1 MKKIALLCAT
11 TAFVMPGVAFAQSTG
26 TTDFE
31 NSNNAIVVT
40 GTRNASVG
48 GIVAPDTSKTREQ
61 LNAEFIQRQTPGQSI
76 NEVINQLPGVSF
88 TNNDPFGS
96 AGGSLIIRGFD
107 NSRIA
112 ETFDG
117 MPLNDTG
124 NYAIFSN
131 QMLDSELINQVNVSL
146 GSSDVDTPSAS
157 ASGSTVAYQTR
168 LPFEHFGMRL
178 QGSYGWFDGGDYF
191 RTFGV
196 IDTGEFGPIGTRAF
210 FSASMATNDN
220 VYGHRGIIYKQQYNG
235 RLYQPIGNN
244 GDFISLA
251 VHYNQNRNN
260 FFGSNPL
267 RQDLVA
273 CQPTGNQTAAQALT
287 CSAPRVVGSTA
298 NNRFPLNADERDYT
312 IARCQTNQ
320 VARPGIADAAN
331 NCGSDFEER
340 LNPSDTGNVRMQSRF
355 TLADGLVLTVDPS
368 FQWVKAN
375 GGGTVVAQ
383 EGLRDVN
390 PAGGT
395 ATANQCVAAVPPAN
409 TSCQIGYLA
418 GTPFFGR
425 DLNGDGDRLD
435 TVRVLAPST
444 TQTHRW
450 GLSASLRYDID
461 SHNTVRVAYS
471 YDRGH
476 HRQTGETG
484 FLQGNG
490 EPFDAFP
497 NLNPIAAAS
506 GDILQKRDRV
516 SIALLNQLSAEYRG
530 EFLDGHLTVN
540 LGVRSPWFSRNL
552 TNHCATSSAGGFV
565 ECFGTN
571 AAGLASYLATNTVN
585 IGNNTL
591 VAPQGPQN
599 RTFHYHKILPN
610 VGAIL
615 DIAPHTSIFAN
626 YSRGIQVPSTDFLYN
641 NFFFPAATARANP
654 APETTDNFDVGL
666 RYRSSSIQAQISAWY
681 TIFQN
686 RLVSAFDPELDVSVF
701 RNLGRVD
708 KYGIDGSLSWQVIP
722 QLQVYVYG
730 SYLWSNIKE
739 NVLAGECG
747 ANAAGALIVSA
758 SCPVGTP
765 VGTAILAQTQ
775 GRRESGA
782 PVYTFGARLQAQL
795 GPLELGIQAKRT
807 GPRYVDDVNLPLRLC
822 TNATGGNAYVN
833 VVDCPGATAGP
844 PTTANSYQVYGAKLP
859 AYTTVDIG
867 ARLPLGFLGLND
879 DTYFQVNV
887 TNVFDKF
894 YVGNPASQLLNTSV
908 PFVQI
913 GAPRAFIATL
923 NVAFR

>member
-11 TAFVMPGVAFAQSTG
+11 TAFVIPGVAFAQSTG

-31 NSNNAIVVT
+31 NSNAIVVT

-96 AGGSLIIRGFD
+96 AGGALIIRGFD

-168 LPFEHFGMRL
+168 TPFEHFGLRL
-178 QGSYGWFDGGDYF
+178 EGSYGWFEDGDYQ
-191 RTFGV
+191 RVFGV
-196 IDTGEFGPIGTRAF
+196 LDTGAFGPWGTRAF

-235 RLYQPIGNN
+235 RIYQSIGNN

-260 FFGSNPL
+260 FFGSLPL
-267 RQDLVA
+267 RTDLTQSA
-273 CQPTGNQTAAQALT
+273 TNL
-287 CSAPRVVGSTA
+287 APRLPGPDSTQ
-298 NNRFPLNADERDYT
+298 RFPITRDERDYT
-312 IARCQTNQ
+312 IARCTTNQ
-320 VARPGIADAAN
+320 VARPGIVDGTN
-331 NCGSDFEER
+331 TCGSAFEER

-390 PAGGT
+390 PVGGT
-395 ATANQCVAAVPPAN
+395 ASPNACVGTVAPAN
-409 TSCQIGYLA
+409 SSCQIGYLG
-418 GTPFFGR
+418 GTPYFGT

-435 TVRVLAPST
+435 TVRILAPSQ

-450 GLSASLRYDID
+450 GLAASLRYDID

-484 FLQGNG
+484 FLQPNG

-497 NLNPIAAAS
+497 VNLPIHAAS
-506 GDILQKRDRV
+506 GDILEKRDRV
-516 SIALLNQLSAEYRG
+516 SIALLHQISAEYRG
-530 EFLDGHLTVN
+530 EFMDGRLTVN
-540 LGVRSPWFSRNL
+540 AGVRSPWFSRDL
-552 TNHCATSSAGGFV
+552 TNNCATSSAGGFV

-571 AAGLASYLATNTVN
+571 STGLASYLASNTVN
-585 IGNNTL
+585 IGGGVL
-591 VAPQGPQN
+591 QAPQGPQN

-610 VGAIL
+610 VGAIF
-615 DIAPHTSIFAN
+615 DVAPHTSLFAN

-641 NFFFPAATARANP
+641 NFFFPAGTARANP
-654 APETTDNFDVGL
+654 APETTDNFDVGV
-666 RYRSSSIQAQISAWY
+666 RYRSRGIQAQISGWY

-708 KYGIDGSLSWQVIP
+708 KYGIDGSLSWQAIP

-730 SYLWSNIKE
+730 SYLWSNIKD
-739 NVLAGECG
+739 NVLAGECS
-747 ANAAGALIVSA
+747 ATVSPT
-758 SCPVGTP
+758 CPAGTP
-765 VGTAILAQTQ
+765 VGTAILAQTA

-782 PVYTFGARLQAQL
+782 PVYTFGGRIQAQL

-807 GPRYVDDVNLPLRLC
+807 GPRYVNDVNLPLQLC
-822 TNATGGNAYVN
+822 TSAFVN
-833 VVDCPGATAGP
+833 VVDCNATR
-844 PTTANSYQVYGAKLP
+844 YQVYGARLP

-867 ARLPLGFLGLND
+867 ARLPLGFAGLND
-879 DTYFQVNV
+879 DTYFQFNV
-887 TNVFDKF
+887 TNVFDKL
-894 YVGNPASQLLNTSV
+894 YVGNVSSQLLNTSV
-908 PFVQI
+908 PFAQI
-913 GAPRAFIATL
+913 GAPRAFIGTL

>member
-31 NSNNAIVVT
+31 NSTAIVVT

-48 GIVAPDTSKTREQ
+48 GVVVPDTSKTREQ
-61 LNAEFIQRQTPGQSI
+61 LNAEFIQRQTPGQTI

-131 QMLDSELINQVNVSL
+131 QMLDSELIQQVNVSL
-146 GSSDVDTPSAS
+146 GSTDVDTPSAA

-168 LPFEHFGMRL
+168 RPFDHFGLRL
-178 QGSYGWFDGGDYF
+178 EGSYGWFDDGDYQ
-191 RTFGV
+191 RIFGV
-196 IDTGEFGPIGTRAF
+196 LDTGQFGPWGTSAF
-210 FSASMATNDN
+210 FAASMATNDN

-235 RLYQPIGNN
+235 RLYQPIGTN
-244 GDFISLA
+244 GDFVSLA

-267 RQDLVA
+267 RQDLTA
-273 CQPTGNQTAAQALT
+273 CQPTGNQTAAQAAA
-287 CSAPRVVGSTA
+287 CQVARVVGSTA
-298 NNRFPLNADERDYT
+298 NNRFPLNADERNYT

-320 VARPGIADAAN
+320 VARTNIVDVAN
-331 NCGSDFEER
+331 SCGSDFEER

-409 TSCQIGYLA
+409 SSCQIGYLA
-418 GTPFFGR
+418 GIPFYGR

-444 TQTHRW
+444 TRTHRW
-450 GLSASLRYDID
+450 GLSASLRYEID
-461 SHNTVRVAYS
+461 ANNTVRVAYS
-471 YDRGH
+471 LDRGR

-484 FLQGNG
+484 PLQPNG

-497 NLNPIAAAS
+497 NLNPLTGAN
-506 GDILQKRDRV
+506 GDILQKRDRL
-516 SIALLNQLSAEYRG
+516 SIATLHQLAAEYRG
-530 EFLDGHLTVN
+530 EFMDGHLTVN
-540 LGVRSPWFSRNL
+540 AGVRSPWFSRDL
-552 TNHCATSSAGGFV
+552 TNYCATSSASGFV

-571 AAGLASYLATNTVN
+571 TTGLASYLATNTVN
-585 IGNNTL
+585 IGGGVL

-599 RTFHYHKILPN
+599 RQFHYHKILPN
-610 VGAIL
+610 VGAIF
-615 DIAPHTSIFAN
+615 DIAPHTSVFAN

-641 NFFFPAATARANP
+641 NFFFPANTARANP
-654 APETTDNFDVGL
+654 APETTDNFDAGV
-666 RYRSSSIQAQISAWY
+666 RYRSRDIQAQVSFWY

-686 RLVSAFDPELDVSVF
+686 RLVSAFDPELDASVF

-708 KYGIDGSLSWQVIP
+708 KYGIDASLSWQVIP
-722 QLQVYVYG
+722 QLQFYVYG
-730 SYLWSNIKE
+730 SYLWSNIKD
-739 NVLAGECG
+739 NVLAGECS
-747 ANAAGALIVSA
+747 ATVSPTCPAGS
-758 SCPVGTP
+758 T
-765 VGTAILAQTQ
+765 GTAILAQTA

-782 PVYTFGARLQAQL
+782 PIYTFGGRIQAQL

-833 VVDCPGATAGP
+833 VVDCPGASAT
-844 PTTANSYQVYGAKLP
+844 PTTAALYQVYPARLP

-879 DTYFQVNV
+879 DTYFQFNI

-894 YVGNPASQLLNTSV
+894 YVGNASSQLLNTSV

-913 GAPRAFIATL
+913 GAPRSFVATL

>member
-1 MKKIALLCAT
+1 MKRIALLCAT
-11 TAFVMPGVAFAQSTG
+11 TAFVMPGAAFAQSTG

-40 GTRNASVG
+40 GTRNAGVG
-48 GIVAPDTSKTREQ
+48 GIVVPDTSKTREQ
-61 LNAEFIQRQTPGQSI
+61 LNAEFIQRQTPGQTI

-131 QMLDSELINQVNVSL
+131 QMLDSELISQVNVSL
-146 GSSDVDTPSAS
+146 GSTDVDTPSAA
-157 ASGSTVAYQTR
+157 ASGSTLAYQSR
-168 LPFEHFGMRL
+168 LPFEHFGLRL
-178 QGSYGWFDGGDYF
+178 LGSYGWFHDGDYF

-196 IDTGEFGPIGTRAF
+196 LDTGNFTPWDTRAWF
-210 FSASMATNDN
+210 AASMATNDN

-235 RLYQPIGNN
+235 RLYQPIGTN

-260 FFGSNPL
+260 FFGSLPL
-267 RQDLVA
+267 RTDLVQ
-273 CQPTGNQTAAQALT
+273 CQPTGNQTAAQAAT
-287 CSAPRVVGSTA
+287 CSAPRNVGSA
-298 NNRFPLNADERDYT
+298 SNSRFPLNGDQRDYT

-320 VARPGIADAAN
+320 VARAGIVDSAN

-375 GGGTVVAQ
+375 GGGTVVGQ

-395 ATANQCVAAVPPAN
+395 ATPNQCVSAAPPAN
-409 TSCQIGYLA
+409 SSCQVGYLA
-418 GTPFFGR
+418 GTPFYGR

-444 TQTHRW
+444 TRTHRW
-450 GLSASLRYDID
+450 GVSASLRYDID
-461 SHNTVRVAYS
+461 EHNTVRVTYS
-471 YDRGH
+471 FDRGW

-484 FLQGNG
+484 LLQING
-490 EPFDAFP
+490 VPFDAFP
-497 NLNPIAAAS
+497 NLNPLTGS
-506 GDILQKRDRV
+506 NGDILQKRDRI
-516 SIALLNQLSAEYRG
+516 SIALLNQVGAEYRG
-530 EFLDGHLTVN
+530 VFMDGRFTVN
-540 LGVRSPWFSRNL
+540 AGVRSPWFSRDL
-552 TNHCATSSAGGFV
+552 TNHCATSSASGFV
-565 ECFGTN
+565 ECFGAN
-571 AAGLASYLATNTVN
+571 SAGLASYLATNTVN
-585 IGNNTL
+585 IGGGVL

-610 VGAIL
+610 VGMIF
-615 DIAPHTSIFAN
+615 DVAPHTSIFAN
-626 YSRGIQVPSTDFLYN
+626 YSRGIQVPSTDNLYN
-641 NFFFPAATARANP
+641 SFFYPVDNARARPN
-654 APETTDNFDVGL
+654 PETTDNFDAGI
-666 RYRSSSIQAQISAWY
+666 RYRSRNIQAQASFWY

-686 RLVSAFDPELDVSVF
+686 RLASAYDPELDQNVF

-708 KYGIDGSLSWQVIP
+708 KYGIDASLTWQAIP
-722 QLQVYVYG
+722 QLQVYVFG
-730 SYLWSNIKE
+730 SYLWSNIKD
-739 NVLAGECG
+739 NVLAGECS
-747 ANAAGALIVSA
+747 ATVSA
-758 SCPVGTP
+758 SCPAGSVGTQ
-765 VGTAILAQTQ
+765 ILAQTA

-807 GPRYVDDVNLPLRLC
+807 GPRYVDDENLPLRLC

-833 VVDCPGATAGP
+833 VVDCPGASAN
-844 PTTANSYQVYGAKLP
+844 PTTANLYQIYGARLP
-859 AYTTVDIG
+859 AYTVVDIG

-879 DTYFQVNV
+879 DTYFQFNV

-894 YVGNPASQLLNTSV
+894 YVGNVTSQLLNTSA
-908 PFVQI
+908 PFAQI
-913 GAPRAFIATL
+913 GAPRAFIGTL

>member
-11 TAFVMPGVAFAQSTG
+11 TAFVMPGVALAQSTG

-31 NSNNAIVVT
+31 NNNNAIVVT
-40 GTRNASVG
+40 GTRNVSVG
-48 GIVAPDTSKTREQ
+48 GIVAPDTTKTREQ

-146 GSSDVDTPSAS
+146 GSTDVDTPTAA

-168 LPFEHFGMRL
+168 TPFEHFGLRL
-178 QGSYGWFDGGDYF
+178 EGSYGWFHDGDYF

-196 IDTGEFGPIGTRAF
+196 LDTGAFGPLGTRAF

-220 VYGHRGIIYKQQYNG
+220 VYGHRGIVYKQQYNA
-235 RLYQPIGNN
+235 RLYQPIGSN

-251 VHYNQNRNN
+251 IHYNQNRNN
-260 FFGSNPL
+260 FFGSLPL
-267 RQDLVA
+267 RQDTIQ
-273 CQPTGNQTAAQALT
+273 CQPVAGQTAAQIAT
-287 CSAPRVVGSTA
+287 CTAPRTAGPDSTQ
-298 NNRFPLNADERDYT
+298 RFPLTAAERDYT
-312 IARCQTNQ
+312 VARCQTNQ
-320 VARPGIADAAN
+320 VARPGVADVAN
-331 NCGSDFEER
+331 TCGSFFEER

-355 TLADGLVLTVDPS
+355 TLAPGLVLTIDPS

-418 GTPFFGR
+418 GIPFFGR

-444 TQTHRW
+444 TRTHRW
-450 GLSASLRYDID
+450 GLSASLRYDISD
-461 SHNTVRVAYS
+461 TQTVRVAYS
-471 YDRGH
+471 LDRGR

-484 FLQGNG
+484 FLQPNG

-497 NLNPIAAAS
+497 NLDPITAAN
-506 GDILQKRDRV
+506 GDVLQKRDRL
-516 SIALLNQLSAEYRG
+516 SIALLQQVAGEYRG
-530 EFLDGHLTVN
+530 EFFDRRLTVN
-540 LGVRSPWFSRNL
+540 LGLRAPFFSRDLN
-552 TNHCATSSAGGFV
+552 NYCATSSASGFV
-565 ECFGTN
+565 ECFGSN
-571 AAGLASYLATNTVN
+571 SAGLASYLATNTVN
-585 IGNNTL
+585 IGGGVL
-591 VAPQGPQN
+591 VAPQGPQE
-599 RTFHYHKILPN
+599 RRFHYHPLLPN
-610 VGAIL
+610 AGLIFDL
-615 DIAPHTSIFAN
+615 MPRLSLFAN
-626 YSRGIQVPSTDFLYN
+626 YSRGVQVPSTDNLYN
-641 NFFFPAATARANP
+641 NFFFPITNPRANP
-654 APETTDNFDVGL
+654 KPETTDNFDLGI
-666 RYRSSSIQAQISAWY
+666 RYRSGRIMAQASAWY

-686 RLVSAFDPELDVSVF
+686 RLASAYDPELDTTVF
-701 RNLGRVD
+701 RNLGTVH
-708 KYGIDGSLSWQVIP
+708 KYGLDGSISWQVIP

-730 SYLWSNIKE
+730 SYLWSRIQN

-747 ANAAGALIVSA
+747 ATVSA
-758 SCPVGTP
+758 SCPAGSTTGTQ
-765 VGTAILAQTQ
+765 IFAQTA

-782 PVYTFGARLQAQL
+782 PVYTFGGRIQAQL

-807 GPRYVDDVNLPLRLC
+807 GPRYVNDENLPLRLC
-822 TNATGGNAYVN
+822 TTASGGNGYVN
-833 VVDCPGATAGP
+833 VVDCNAPN
-844 PTTANSYQVYGAKLP
+844 ANFQVYGARLP

-867 ARLPLGFLGLND
+867 ARLPLGWAGLND
-879 DTYFQVNV
+879 DTYFQFNV
-887 TNVFDKF
+887 TNVFDTF
-894 YVGNPASQLLNTSV
+894 YVGNVGGQLLNTSA
-908 PFVQI
+908 PFAQI